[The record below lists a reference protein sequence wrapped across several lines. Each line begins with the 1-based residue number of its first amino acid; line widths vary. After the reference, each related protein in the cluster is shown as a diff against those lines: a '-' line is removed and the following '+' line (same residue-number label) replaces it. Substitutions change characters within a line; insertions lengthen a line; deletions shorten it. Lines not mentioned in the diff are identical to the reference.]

1 MKIDIETSPVDD
13 SIETNTT
20 EEKTKN
26 IFHKIWTYLKSI
38 NFNILEVLPRR
49 FSRAIAYITLILSS
63 LFFIVCRFDSYLYIF
78 LFYLLAVYIGYL
90 MVVNNFY
97 SFPFI
102 IPIIFKLSHSYEL
115 EYLYLDNSRGITIT
129 LSQIL
134 LYISLIALLISIFR
148 KNKHN
153 DTKANQNSRNTP
165 PLKMFIIFCS
175 MYCGYAFFAAGI
187 SSSMGLC
194 IGRCYCNSFLPR
206 VWIRSEFAVMKPIIY
221 LSPESKIDVSV
232 ELGNAYKISHSYPKY
247 EKVWNVVADSNS
259 NILYNER
266 NYYGLYWEGKGRVDF
281 DMNDGFVVKGSDS
294 AKFLEEKLALLGLSE
309 REANEFIIYW
319 LPKLESNAYNFIKFA
334 SIEAQNEYMPLSI
347 SPKPNTIIR
356 VLMGYK
362 GLNKKIE
369 VKEQIL
375 PSKPERS
382 GFVAVEWGGTEIG
395 DNIVY

>member
-26 IFHKIWTYLKSI
+26 IFHKIKNL
-38 NFNILEVLPRR
+38 
-49 FSRAIAYITLILSS
+49 ITAA
-63 LFFIVCRFDSYLYIF
+63 FFIPTLYMLPYVSCLQDVIPGLCISLMLALLWRMSLHDSKIVRFIPYFILLLLFCLPLLIRLDSYLYMYIIALIILGVPLF
-78 LFYLLAVYIGYL
+78 TNNEIARSLAALIIILFYSMTAL
-90 MVVNNFY
+90 
-97 SFPFI
+97 SI
-102 IPIIFKLSHSYEL
+102 I
-115 EYLYLDNSRGITIT
+115 D
-129 LSQIL
+129 
-134 LYISLIALLISIFR
+134 
-148 KNKHN
+148 
-153 DTKANQNSRNTP
+153 
-165 PLKMFIIFCS
+165 
-175 MYCGYAFFAAGI
+175 YATG
-187 SSSMGLC
+187 
-194 IGRCYCNSFLPR
+194 
-206 VWIRSEFAVMKPIIY
+206 AVMKPIIY
-221 LSPESKIDVSV
+221 LYPESKIDVSV

>member
-1 MKIDIETSPVDD
+1 MKINIETSPVDD
-13 SIETNTT
+13 SIETNNA
-20 EEKTKN
+20 EEKKQKH
-26 IFHKIWTYLKSI
+26 FHKIKNL
-38 NFNILEVLPRR
+38 
-49 FSRAIAYITLILSS
+49 ITAA
-63 LFFIVCRFDSYLYIF
+63 FFIPTLYMLPYVSCLQDVIPVLCISLMLALLWRMLLHDNKIVRF
-78 LFYLLAVYIGYL
+78 
-90 MVVNNFY
+90 
-97 SFPFI
+97 
-102 IPIIFKLSHSYEL
+102 IPYF
-115 EYLYLDNSRGITIT
+115 
-129 LSQIL
+129 IL
-134 LYISLIALLISIFR
+134 LLLFGLPLLMSLYKDRYLIIYVIALIILGIPLFTNNEIARSLAALIIILNTIALSIV
-148 KNKHN
+148 N
-153 DTKANQNSRNTP
+153 
-165 PLKMFIIFCS
+165 
-175 MYCGYAFFAAGI
+175 YASG
-187 SSSMGLC
+187 
-194 IGRCYCNSFLPR
+194 
-206 VWIRSEFAVMKPIIY
+206 AVMKPIIY
-221 LSPESKIDVSV
+221 LYPENKTEVSV

-347 SPKPNTIIR
+347 SPKPNTTIR